1 MTQTLTQAQAR
12 RFILAHQDLWPPRA
26 AEGKAAALDFAR
38 RVGCIQFDPLDVV
51 GNNPALVLQARVRD
65 FTPAMLDELLYT
77 DRALVDG
84 WDKNASL
91 YLVEDWPCF
100 RRGREA
106 ARRHPGKSPEAVEA
120 ALAHVR
126 AELDARGPRSSIDI
140 DLDKAVDWN
149 WGPTRVARA
158 TLESMYNWG
167 ELIVH
172 HRVHTRKVYDFARR
186 HLPAALLDAPD
197 PHPTDEAYT
206 DWYVLRRVGSVGLLW
221 NRSGGAW
228 LGAECLKSRARK
240 AAFERLTA
248 AGRVVP
254 VRVEGF
260 APLFY
265 ARREDWERLAD
276 SLDTPE
282 PEPEAAFIAPL
293 DNLLWDRRL
302 VEELF
307 GFTYRWEVYKPAAER
322 EYGYYVLP
330 VLYGD
335 RFVARCEPQRDKE
348 RGALHIAQWW
358 WEPDVAPTPE
368 IEAAMQRCVADFA
381 RYLGLRETA
390 SSLFAID

>member
-1 MTQTLTQAQAR
+1 MTFPTLTQAQAR
-12 RFILAHQDLWPPRA
+12 RFILAHQGLWPPRA
-26 AEGKAAALDFAR
+26 VAGKAAALDLVR
-38 RVGCIQFDPLDVV
+38 RLGCLQFDPLDVV
-51 GNNPALVLQARVRD
+51 GNNPALVLQARVAD
-65 FTPAMLDELLYT
+65 FHPEMLTELLYT
-77 DRALVDG
+77 DRALLDG
-84 WDKNASL
+84 WDKNMAI
-91 YLVEDWPCF
+91 YPVEDWPYF

-106 ARRHPGKSPEAVEA
+106 ARQHPGKSPAAVEA
-120 ALAHVR
+120 AEAYVR
-126 AELDARGPRSSIDI
+126 AELEARGPLSSIDI
-140 DLDKAVDWN
+140 DHDERVDWW

-197 PHPTDEAYT
+197 PNVTEEAYT

-221 NRSGGAW
+221 NRAGGAW
-228 LGAECLKSRARK
+228 LGAECLKSRARQ

-248 AGRVVP
+248 SGALVS

-260 APLFY
+260 APPFY

-276 SLDTPE
+276 SLAAPVA
-282 PEPEAAFIAPL
+282 PEAAFIAPL
-293 DNLLWDRRL
+293 DNLLWDRGL
-302 VEELF
+302 LEALF
-307 GFTYRWEVYKPAAER
+307 GLTYRWEVYKPAAER

-335 RFVARCEPQRDKE
+335 RFIARCEPRRDKESQRDKT

-368 IEAAMQRCVADFA
+368 IEAAVQRCVADFA
-381 RYLGLRETA
+381 RYLGLRET
-390 SSLFAID
+390 